1 MNILQRIINTKPK
14 STINDTDP
22 VFSEDQ
28 YLGNPVY
35 MSYFNPSTEKFLTG
49 VPQEPI
55 NVSFSDYCNKLYEK
69 WLKFEYVVSNVW
81 DALKYMFV
89 YRKDIKCAKEL
100 AKMHEEKKK
109 LFISHQVK
117 AMVGHIID
125 FNTENTCWKA
135 EGKDKILCFRTFHNH
150 HHKHDMIVNRNI
162 SRHWNKNVEQSVI
175 S

>member
-1 MNILQRIINTKPK
+1 MNILQRIINKPTNPSLK
-14 STINDTDP
+14 DTDP
-22 VFSEDQ
+22 VFTEDQ
-28 YLGNPVY
+28 QPIGTPIY
-35 MSYFNPSTEKFLTG
+35 MSNFNPSTENFLTG

-69 WLKFEYVVSNVW
+69 WLKVEYTLKEGW

-100 AKMHEEKKK
+100 AKIHEEKKK

-117 AMVGHIID
+117 AMVPHVIK
-125 FNTENTCWKA
+125 FSFENSLWE
-135 EGKDKILCFRTFHNH
+135 EGKLGEISYRVRNPHN
-150 HHKHDMIVNRNI
+150 MITNRNI